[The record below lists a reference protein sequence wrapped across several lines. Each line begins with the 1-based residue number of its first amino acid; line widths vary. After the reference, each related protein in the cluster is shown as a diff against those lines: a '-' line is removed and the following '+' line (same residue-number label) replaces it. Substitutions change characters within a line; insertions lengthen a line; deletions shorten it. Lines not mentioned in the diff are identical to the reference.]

1 MPKRPKDKN
10 KSIFI
15 KFKEKVS
22 EQEILKL
29 FNSLNLESFRASNL
43 INRWV
48 VEVPFWK
55 EDHYLEQFRSNQDV
69 ETIYESFGK
78 KTFFN
83 QTETEEEYSERE
95 EINE

>member
-1 MPKRPKDKN
+1 MSKKIKDKN

-15 KFKEKVS
+15 KFKQEVS
-22 EQEILKL
+22 EQEVLKL

-55 EDHYLEQFRSNQDV
+55 EDYYIEKFSSNSDV
-69 ETIYESFGK
+69 EKVYESFNK
-78 KTFFN
+78 KTFFYKEE
-83 QTETEEEYSERE
+83 QYETEEEVET
-95 EINE
+95 NE